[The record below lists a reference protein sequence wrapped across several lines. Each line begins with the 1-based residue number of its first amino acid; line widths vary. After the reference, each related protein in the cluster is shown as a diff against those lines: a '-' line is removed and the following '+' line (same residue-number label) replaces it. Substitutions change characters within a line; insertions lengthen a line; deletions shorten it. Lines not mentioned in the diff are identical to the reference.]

1 MIMVLTKSR
10 LNLNY
15 SKSNGLT
22 MLSSLAG
29 SVLTSSVSQLFS
41 PEPSTRLET
50 TQISMT
56 DTSALPSV
64 PTSADSPPPVTASE
78 HTSPIVDVQKHQTL
92 TTHTSDNLSSEHS
105 DEDAEGE
112 PDEDFDTTMHT
123 QLDDEE
129 SDDEEHSLSPR
140 PGKRKKAVEEDDYM
154 MKDPELYGLRR
165 SVRHVLPLLD
175 LLC

>member
-1 MIMVLTKSR
+1 
-10 LNLNY
+10 
-15 SKSNGLT
+15 

-41 PEPSTRLET
+41 PEPSDRLET
-50 TQISMT
+50 TQISMA
-56 DTSALPSV
+56 DGSALPTV
-64 PTSADSPPPVTASE
+64 PTSADVPPPVIASE
-78 HTSPIVDVQKHQTL
+78 HTSPIVDVPNHERM

-123 QLDDEE
+123 QPDEDE

-140 PGKRKKAVEEDDYM
+140 PGKRKKAVDEDDYM

-165 SVRHVLPLLD
+165 SVRHVLPRLKV
-175 LLC
+175 LC

>member
-1 MIMVLTKSR
+1 M
-10 LNLNY
+10 
-15 SKSNGLT
+15 LT
-22 MLSSLAG
+22 MLSPLAG

-41 PEPSTRLET
+41 PEPSNHLES
-50 TQISMT
+50 TQVSMA
-56 DTSALPSV
+56 DSSALPSV
-64 PTSADSPPPVTASE
+64 PTSIDAPPPVIASD
-78 HTSPIVDVQKHQTL
+78 HTSPMVDVQKHETL

-123 QLDDEE
+123 QPDEDE
-129 SDDEEHSLSPR
+129 SDDDEHSLSPR